1 MYIVALCPWDSHVY
15 YDYFNIC
22 ILVNTMHLCKLFII
36 KTYLEQTVRMWLTTV
51 ITGYHPP
58 LTHGGHVFIQFL
70 SGCFYCTVHIW
81 VRYKFERAR

>member
-1 MYIVALCPWDSHVY
+1 MYIVPLCPWDSHVY

-22 ILVNTMHLCKLFII
+22 ILVNTMQLFII
-36 KTYLEQTVRMWLTTV
+36 KTYLEQTLRMWLTTV

-81 VRYKFERAR
+81 ARYKFERAR